1 MAFTDAELVQVIRD
15 LKYLPAEKVKEAEV
29 FARSDATSLVEALLQ
44 HDMISEDDLGKML
57 AYHYQL
63 PYVTLKNINI
73 PDDLL
78 HLLPKAVAEQFQT
91 IPYELDADGL
101 HIATAQ
107 PDAVDLFVMLAKKAG
122 AKNYRISYTMESGV
136 ATALHLY
143 KRQLQDVFDE
153 LLGQGKAVP
162 VSRLVDTIF
171 EYAYDGHASDI
182 HIEPQLTRTTVRFR
196 IDGLLF
202 DIVSLPKSMHEQ
214 IVTRIKV
221 MARLRTDEHL
231 SAQDGRMQIKIS
243 DEEVGARVSVV
254 PIITGE
260 KIVMRLL
267 IKNARRFSMIE
278 LGMNEKDLDKVWRA
292 FSKPFGMILS
302 TGPTGSGKTTTMYAI
317 LKVLN
322 TRSRNIATIEDPVE
336 YEIDGVNQIQA
347 NTKTNLTFSAGLR
360 SLLRQDPD
368 VLFVGEIRDEETASI
383 AVNAAM
389 TGHLVLSTMHTN
401 DAVTTLPRLTEM
413 HIEPFLTASTVNVI
427 VGQRLVRQICEHCK
441 ASIEITKTPSGWKGE
456 ATHASL
462 ITSIDQTALAKYIGK
477 KASLRMY
484 HGIGCSACRST
495 GYQGRIGIF
504 EVLEIT
510 PAMGK
515 LINAKSDTDVLHKQA
530 VKDGMTTLVEDGIQK
545 VLAGR
550 TTLAEILRVTKGQV

>member
-1 MAFTDAELVQVIRD
+1 MAFTDTELVRVIQD

-29 FARSDATSLVEALLQ
+29 FARNDATSLSEALLA

-63 PYVTLKNINI
+63 PYVTLKNVNV
-73 PDDLL
+73 PDELL
-78 HLLPKAVAEQFQT
+78 RLLPKGVAEQFQT
-91 IPYELDADGL
+91 IPFELDKDGL

-107 PDAVDLFVMLAKKAG
+107 PDATDLFGMLAKKVG

-136 ATALHLY
+136 ETALHLY

-153 LLGQGKAVP
+153 LLGQSKAVP
-162 VSRLVDTIF
+162 VSKIVDTIF

-182 HIEPQLTRTTVRFR
+182 HIEPQPSRTTVRFR

-231 SAQDGRMQIKIS
+231 SAQDGRMQIKVA
-243 DEEVGARVSVV
+243 EEELGARVSVV

-278 LGMNEKDLDKVWRA
+278 LGMNEKDLDRVWRA

-427 VGQRLVRQICEHCK
+427 VGQRLVRQICDHCK
-441 ASIEITKTPSGWKGE
+441 ASVEITKTPGGWKGE

-462 ITSIDQTALAKYIGK
+462 ISSIDQTIITKYVGK
-477 KASLRMY
+477 KTSLRMY

-515 LINAKSDTDVLHKQA
+515 LINAKSDTDILHKQA
-530 VKDGMTTLVEDGIQK
+530 MKDGMTTLLEDGIQK